1 MDLEAEGDLYD
12 GNYKAD
18 EEELFSACLHLGRLR
33 EEHDL
38 VLDTVVVRFRRDVDE
53 EGTDG
58 KRNWER
64 SLTTIRRLLKKY
76 HSHEDLPMRRC
87 LAKWRIL
94 RDKLLPMITLYH
106 RETCVVV
113 LRWLQLRALPP
124 LPSAPTPRPTALTLP
139 GPRYPPPLSPPR
151 CPRAQALPVRGG
163 QDPGLSHCHPRG
175 GGQPLQAGRCG

>member
-12 GNYKAD
+12 SNYKAD

-87 LAKWRIL
+87 LARWR
-94 RDKLLPMITLYH
+94 K
-106 RETCVVV
+106 
-113 LRWLQLRALPP
+113 
-124 LPSAPTPRPTALTLP
+124 
-139 GPRYPPPLSPPR
+139 
-151 CPRAQALPVRGG
+151 G
-163 QDPGLSHCHPRG
+163 QDRPAHDSPEAKDAAE
-175 GGQPLQAGRCG
+175 QTT

>member
-64 SLTTIRRLLKKY
+64 SLTTIRKLLKKY
-76 HSHEDLPMRRC
+76 HGHEDLPMRRC
-87 LAKWRIL
+87 LAKWRVL
-94 RDKLLPMITLYH
+94 KDKLLPMITLYY
-106 RETCVVV
+106 RETCVERRARCG
-113 LRWLQLRALPP
+113 LLQGLHPPVSFYPGRPP
-124 LPSAPTPRPTALTLP
+124 LP
-139 GPRYPPPLSPPR
+139 PPP
-151 CPRAQALPVRGG
+151 
-163 QDPGLSHCHPRG
+163 
-175 GGQPLQAGRCG
+175 